1 MTPAPIQVVR
11 HVSFEDLGTMERL
24 FASCGL
30 SFEYLDP
37 PRDNLAQAAD
47 AKLLVVMGGPI
58 SVNDVGRFRYLGD
71 EVELIRK
78 RNERGLPTLGICL
91 GAQLIARALG
101 ATVAPMP
108 GPEIGWAPLT
118 LTEAGVA
125 TPLRHLTSPVL
136 HWHGEAFEL
145 PSGCPSLASTSKC
158 PNQAFAVGAHTLAL
172 QFHIEVAEDHLERW
186 LVGHIHELDHV
197 GVPVAKLRDD
207 ARRYAAKATA
217 EGADL
222 LSDWWSAAIEQPK
235 HRNATFATI
244 RESRDCCRSGRT
256 SQWDPS

>member
-24 FASCGL
+24 FASWGL

-37 PRDNLAQAAD
+37 PGADLARAAD
-47 AKLLVVMGGPI
+47 ATLLVVMGGPI
-58 SVNDVGRFRYLGD
+58 SVNDVERFRYLGD
-71 EVELIRK
+71 EVALIKK
-78 RNERGLPTLGICL
+78 RIERGLPTLGICL

-118 LTEAGVA
+118 LTEAGRA
-125 TPLRHLTSPVL
+125 SPLRHLTSPVL

-145 PSGCPSLASTSKC
+145 PTGCPSLASTSKC
-158 PNQAFAVGAHTLAL
+158 QNQAFAVGAHTLAL
-172 QFHIEVAEDHLERW
+172 QFHIEVAEEHLARW
-186 LVGHIHELDHV
+186 LVGHIHELDHL
-197 GVPVAKLRDD
+197 GASLAKLRDD
-207 ARRYAAKATA
+207 ARRYAARATA

-222 LSDWWSAAIEQPK
+222 LSAWWSGASVDS
-235 HRNATFATI
+235 
-244 RESRDCCRSGRT
+244 ESRRGDQRAH
-256 SQWDPS
+256 DPREG